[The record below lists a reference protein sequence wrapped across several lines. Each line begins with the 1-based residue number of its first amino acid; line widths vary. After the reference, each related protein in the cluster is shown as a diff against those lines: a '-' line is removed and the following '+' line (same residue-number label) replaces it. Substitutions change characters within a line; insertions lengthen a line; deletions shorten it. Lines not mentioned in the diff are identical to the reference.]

1 MDVYKGTG
9 AFSGIA
15 IGKILYYHKSE
26 YQMRQYEIT
35 DVKTELN
42 IFRQARTRVMEQLE
56 DLYEKNCIIQ
66 GTQAEIFLRQKN
78 LLEGKSFQRAIE
90 SVIQS
95 EKVNS
100 AYAVMTTRDE
110 MLKTF
115 RTLEEPAI
123 KERLDNMREIS
134 DRLIGELGGIS
145 PRIDLGD
152 EPVIVVT
159 ESITPTELM
168 EMDKDKLMAIV
179 THHGSDMS
187 HAAINAHITTANTL
201 FFINDLPSYALH
213 CCLYQPLSAF
223 HRIGRQRLSFFT
235 LLLLLS
241 RVPQISA

>member
-100 AYAVMTTRDE
+100 A
-110 MLKTF
+110 
-115 RTLEEPAI
+115 
-123 KERLDNMREIS
+123 
-134 DRLIGELGGIS
+134 
-145 PRIDLGD
+145 
-152 EPVIVVT
+152 
-159 ESITPTELM
+159 
-168 EMDKDKLMAIV
+168 
-179 THHGSDMS
+179 
-187 HAAINAHITTANTL
+187 
-201 FFINDLPSYALH
+201 
-213 CCLYQPLSAF
+213 
-223 HRIGRQRLSFFT
+223 
-235 LLLLLS
+235 
-241 RVPQISA
+241 

>member
-1 MDVYKGTG
+1 MFKGTG

-56 DLYEKNCIIQ
+56 DLYEKLHNS
-66 GTQAEIFLRQKN
+66 GNPGDFLRQKN

-145 PRIDLGD
+145 PR
-152 EPVIVVT
+152 
-159 ESITPTELM
+159 
-168 EMDKDKLMAIV
+168 
-179 THHGSDMS
+179 
-187 HAAINAHITTANTL
+187 
-201 FFINDLPSYALH
+201 
-213 CCLYQPLSAF
+213 
-223 HRIGRQRLSFFT
+223 
-235 LLLLLS
+235 
-241 RVPQISA
+241 